1 MFNYTI
7 SLLMNNMQELN
18 MRMRSWIDEHIREV
32 TYGKQQS
39 ILW

>member
-32 TYGKQQS
+32 T
-39 ILW
+39 

>member
-7 SLLMNNMQELN
+7 SLLMNNVQELN

-32 TYGKQQS
+32 T
-39 ILW
+39 

>member
-18 MRMRSWIDEHIREV
+18 MRMRSWIDEHIWEV
-32 TYGKQQS
+32 T
-39 ILW
+39 

>member
-1 MFNYTI
+1 MFNNTI

-32 TYGKQQS
+32 T
-39 ILW
+39 

>member
-18 MRMRSWIDEHIREV
+18 MGMRSWIDEHIREV
-32 TYGKQQS
+32 T
-39 ILW
+39 

>member
-18 MRMRSWIDEHIREV
+18 MRMRSRIDEHIREV
-32 TYGKQQS
+32 T
-39 ILW
+39 